1 MMKISVIIPT
11 FGKPVFLE
19 QSINSVLK
27 QTFKDFELIIVDD
40 NNPNSEARFETERII
55 SKFIHKDVRVKY
67 IQHVKNKNGAA
78 ARNTGFSVAKGEYI
92 ALLDSDDFYMPR
104 RLEMCY
110 CAMKTA
116 PDSVA
121 GVYTGCEFRRN
132 GKVYNRYTS
141 VLSGNFL
148 KEVLACTFMFCTG
161 SNIFVRKS
169 VVNELNG
176 FDTAFQ
182 RQQDYEFLVRLFEKY
197 SLIAIPEILVVK
209 NQENFN
215 LPNTERQIEIRKQY
229 LAKYKY
235 LIDCLDEQQQK
246 YIYHSQAIS
255 LAEGAMRNKDYRI
268 ANKYYSL
275 AKKNGCLT
283 FREWYRRLFF
293 PIFTILH

>member
-1 MMKISVIIPT
+1 MMKISVNIPT

-27 QTFKDFELIIVDD
+27 QTFKDFEVIIVDD

-161 SNIFVRKS
+161 SNVFVRKT
-169 VVNELNG
+169 VFEELNG
-176 FDTAFQ
+176 FDTAFI
-182 RQQDYEFLVRLFEKY
+182 RQQDYEFLVRIFEKY
-197 SLIAIPEILVVK
+197 SLVAIPEILVIK

-215 LPNTERQIEIRKQY
+215 ALDLNNLP
-229 LAKYKY
+229 
-235 LIDCLDEQQQK
+235 
-246 YIYHSQAIS
+246 
-255 LAEGAMRNKDYRI
+255 
-268 ANKYYSL
+268 
-275 AKKNGCLT
+275 
-283 FREWYRRLFF
+283 
-293 PIFTILH
+293 